1 MMLNPTFPL
10 TKRKQYGAATMYP
23 YNAVTKPSYPTLK
36 PLGEQVPQQEVTP
49 VLEAL
54 KDLRKAARMLE
65 RIDYN
70 EGLQQVKKGLDY
82 NA

>member
-1 MMLNPTFPL
+1 MLNPTFPRM
-10 TKRKQYGAATMYP
+10 KRKRYGVATMYP

-36 PLGEQVPQQEVTP
+36 PPGEQVPRQEVTP

-54 KDLRKAARMLE
+54 KDLRKAAKMLE

-70 EGLQQVKKGLDY
+70 EGLNQVRKGLDY